1 MVTDLTNQSK
11 VTVIA
16 AKLELRNSV
25 DCIREDERF

>member
-11 VTVIA
+11 VRVIA
-16 AKLELRNSV
+16 AKLELRNSA